1 MRLFYLFRPH
11 TLLFIKQ
18 PPPILPL
25 FNFPFDT
32 RSSHSWLFLF
42 WNNLSSLLLPLLRED
57 ILSLHIFCRRSSC
70 TFLNQIHAILV
81 MYQSFTGIS
90 DSLWIYWA
98 HSLVCD
104 WQRKR
109 CENHLHN
116 WIHGAF
122 NTTFDNKQWFLTLSM
137 GERCQNLG
145 VHFGH
150 SEGSWAF
157 CSSPVFVS
165 GIICIWWTSVLQ
177 SHWWVSLNHM
187 FNWLWSWGYLGIHWN
202 VFYGLLLLL
211 LKSPTAGSVQLMLHA
226 ERHSRSQPRVNCSVS
241 A

>member
-1 MRLFYLFRPH
+1 
-11 TLLFIKQ
+11 
-18 PPPILPL
+18 
-25 FNFPFDT
+25 
-32 RSSHSWLFLF
+32 
-42 WNNLSSLLLPLLRED
+42 
-57 ILSLHIFCRRSSC
+57 
-70 TFLNQIHAILV
+70 

-122 NTTFDNKQWFLTLSM
+122 NTTFDNKQWFLTLNR

-226 ERHSRSQPRVNCSVS
+226 ETHSRFSQGWTVQFLPRKISWPTPSANTSFLVTFIFSHELEVLLNILFIFHLLSWPRGQAWEEWFFKEMFLSSQPHPLP